1 MTLRDMIPWKHN
13 KDISTERRM
22 GHPLQ
27 RLHWGIDRLFDDFIQ
42 DWDWPATLEEGVL
55 APRTDVSETDKE
67 VTVTAEMPGLDE
79 KNIDV
84 SLERDSLVIR
94 GNKESKKEDEG
105 KSYYRVERAYS
116 SFYRVI
122 PLPCEIDDKKI
133 KAVYK
138 KGLLTVLLPK
148 AHDAARKRKQIEI
161 H

>member
-1 MTLRDMIPWKHN
+1 MTLRDIIPWKHN
-13 KDISTERRM
+13 KDISTERRT

-55 APRTDVSETDKE
+55 APRTDVTETDKE

-79 KNIDV
+79 KDIEV
-84 SLERDSLVIR
+84 SLERGSIVIR

-105 KSYYRVERAYS
+105 KSYYRVERDYS
-116 SFYRVI
+116 SFYRAI

-138 KGLLTVLLPK
+138 KGLLTVHLPK
-148 AHDAARKRKQIEI
+148 AHDVTRKGKQIEV